1 MSTASITGP
10 ITSIFIGMSSLL
22 LLYSNFVSGNGLSN
36 QTKQFTPNS
45 MMSAIDWS
53 SPDELG
59 RTWQAS
65 LVRLPH
71 NHKVFAGQ
79 ISDLPPEGLSVE
91 KQLPT
96 VIYLHGCSGI
106 WWGTYIRLDF
116 FAENGFAVIAPA
128 SFARS
133 KYPKSCDPATKRAGL
148 YRETLKMRQYDAL
161 NAIKNAKQLDWV
173 DARNIFL
180 VGFSEGGITSAT
192 VSTNIDTTVNAR
204 VIEGW
209 TCHAGWGEY
218 RGSNAPVSEPVLAL
232 VADQD
237 PWFQDS
243 WTRGSCGRYMNSENG
258 SRSVVYSSGSL
269 KNKHSLL
276 DDADVQ
282 ILVLEF
288 LLAHIIE

>member
-1 MSTASITGP
+1 MIHVAMSVLFLLSSNLASGD
-10 ITSIFIGMSSLL
+10 
-22 LLYSNFVSGNGLSN
+22 GLNN

-45 MMSAIDWS
+45 EMSAVDWS
-53 SPDELG
+53 SPNELH
-59 RTWQAS
+59 RTWQAA
-65 LVRLPH
+65 LVRIPR
-71 NHKVFAGQ
+71 NQQVFAGQ
-79 ISDLPPEGLSVE
+79 ISDLPLEGVSVE

-116 FAENGFAVIAPA
+116 FAENGFAVIAPT
-128 SFARS
+128 SFARA

-148 YRETLKMRQYDAL
+148 YRGTLKMRQYDAL

-173 DARNIFL
+173 DSRNIFL

-192 VSTNIDTTVNAR
+192 VSTDFDSGVNAR

-209 TCHAGWGEY
+209 TCHAEWSEY
-218 RGSNAPVSEPVLAL
+218 RGISVSSSEPVLAL

-243 WTRGSCGRYMNSENG
+243 WARGSCGRYMNSENG
-258 SRSVVYSSGSL
+258 SRSIVYRTGSL
-269 KNKHSLL
+269 MSKHSLL
-276 DDADVQ
+276 DDSDVQ
-282 ILVLEF
+282 NRVLEF
-288 LLAHIIE
+288 LHTHMVE

>member
-1 MSTASITGP
+1 MSTTPTFGC
-10 ITSIFIGMSSLL
+10 ITSIVSVISSLL
-22 LLYSNFVSGNGLSN
+22 LLYSGVLAGADLGNH
-36 QTKQFTPNS
+36 TKQFTPNS
-45 MMSAIDWS
+45 EMSAADWS
-53 SPDELG
+53 SPDELD

-65 LVRLPH
+65 LVRIP
-71 NHKVFAGQ
+71 NKHKVFAGQ
-79 ISDLPPEGLSVE
+79 ISDLPYEALLD
-91 KQLPT
+91 KRKLPT

>member
-1 MSTASITGP
+1 MSTTSTSGRITC
-10 ITSIFIGMSSLL
+10 IFSVVASLL
-22 LLYSNFVSGNGLSN
+22 LLYSSALTGNGLNN
-36 QTKQFTPNS
+36 QTKQFTHNS
-45 MMSAIDWS
+45 EMSSADWS
-53 SPDELG
+53 SPDELH
-59 RTWQAS
+59 RTWQAA
-65 LVRLPH
+65 LVRIPR
-71 NHKVFAGQ
+71 NQQVFAGQ
-79 ISDLPPEGLSVE
+79 ISDLPLEGVSVE

-128 SFARS
+128 SFARA

-161 NAIKNAKQLDWV
+161 NAIKNAKRLNWV
-173 DARNIFL
+173 DSKNLFL
-180 VGFSEGGITSAT
+180 VGFSQGGITSAT
-192 VSTNIDTTVNAR
+192 LSTNIDTTVNAR

-209 TCHAGWGEY
+209 TCHAGWNEY
-218 RGSNAPVSEPVLAL
+218 RGTNAPTSQPVLAL

-258 SRSVVYSSGSL
+258 SRSMVYRTGSL
-269 KNKHSLL
+269 MSKHSLL
-276 DDADVQ
+276 DDPDVQ
-282 ILVLEF
+282 ALVLEF
-288 LLAHIIE
+288 LRSHAID

>member
-1 MSTASITGP
+1 MIHVAMSV
-10 ITSIFIGMSSLL
+10 LL
-22 LLYSNFVSGNGLSN
+22 LLYSNLASGDGLNN

-45 MMSAIDWS
+45 KMSSADWS
-53 SPDELG
+53 SPDELH
-59 RTWQAS
+59 RTWQAA
-65 LVRLPH
+65 LVRIPKH
-71 NHKVFAGQ
+71 HQVYAGQ
-79 ISDLPPEGLSVE
+79 ISDLPIEALPVKE
-91 KQLPT
+91 KLPI
-96 VIYLHGCSGI
+96 VIYLHGCSGV

-128 SFARS
+128 SFARA

-173 DARNIFL
+173 DSKNLFL
-180 VGFSEGGITSAT
+180 VGFSQGGITSAT
-192 VSTNIDTTVNAR
+192 LSTNIDTTVNAR

-209 TCHAGWGEY
+209 TCHAGWSEY
-218 RGSNAPVSEPVLAL
+218 RGINAPVSEPVLAL

-258 SRSVVYSSGSL
+258 SRSMVYRTGSL
-269 KNKHSLL
+269 MSKHSLL
-276 DDADVQ
+276 DDSDVQ
-282 ILVLEF
+282 NRVLEF
-288 LLAHIIE
+288 LHTHMVE

>member
-1 MSTASITGP
+1 
-10 ITSIFIGMSSLL
+10 MSSLL
-22 LLYSNFVSGNGLSN
+22 LLYSNFVSGNGLNN

-45 MMSAIDWS
+45 EMSSADWS
-53 SPDELG
+53 SPDELH
-59 RTWQAS
+59 RTWQAA
-65 LVRLPH
+65 LVRIPR
-71 NHKVFAGQ
+71 NQQVFAGQ
-79 ISDLPPEGLSVE
+79 ISDLPLEGVSVE

-128 SFARS
+128 SFARA

-161 NAIKNAKQLDWV
+161 NAIKNAKRLNWV
-173 DARNIFL
+173 DSKNLFL
-180 VGFSEGGITSAT
+180 VGFSQGGITSAT
-192 VSTNIDTTVNAR
+192 LSTNIDTTVNAR

-209 TCHAGWGEY
+209 TCHAGWNEY
-218 RGSNAPVSEPVLAL
+218 RGTNAPTSQPVLAL

-258 SRSVVYSSGSL
+258 SRSMVYRTGSL
-269 KNKHSLL
+269 MSKHSLL
-276 DDADVQ
+276 DDPDVQ
-282 ILVLEF
+282 ALVLEF
-288 LLAHIIE
+288 LRSHAID

>member
-1 MSTASITGP
+1 MPMIHVAMSV
-10 ITSIFIGMSSLL
+10 LL
-22 LLYSNFVSGNGLSN
+22 LLYSSVLSGNGLNN

-45 MMSAIDWS
+45 KMSSADWS
-53 SPDELG
+53 SPDELH
-59 RTWQAS
+59 RTWQAA
-65 LVRLPH
+65 LVRIPKH
-71 NHKVFAGQ
+71 HQVYAGQ
-79 ISDLPPEGLSVE
+79 ISDLPIEALPVKE
-91 KQLPT
+91 KLPI
-96 VIYLHGCSGI
+96 VIYLHGCSGV

-128 SFARS
+128 SFARA

-173 DARNIFL
+173 DSKNLFL
-180 VGFSEGGITSAT
+180 VGFSQGGITSAT
-192 VSTNIDTTVNAR
+192 LSTNIDTTVNAR

-209 TCHAGWGEY
+209 TCHAGWSEY
-218 RGSNAPVSEPVLAL
+218 RGINAPVSEPVLAL

-258 SRSVVYSSGSL
+258 SRSMVYRTGSL
-269 KNKHSLL
+269 MSKHSLL
-276 DDADVQ
+276 DDSDVQ
-282 ILVLEF
+282 NRVLEF
-288 LLAHIIE
+288 LHTHMIE

>member
-1 MSTASITGP
+1 MIHVAMSVLFLLSSNLASGD
-10 ITSIFIGMSSLL
+10 
-22 LLYSNFVSGNGLSN
+22 GLNN

-45 MMSAIDWS
+45 EMSAVDWS
-53 SPDELG
+53 SPDELH
-59 RTWQAS
+59 RTWQAA
-65 LVRLPH
+65 LVRIPKH
-71 NHKVFAGQ
+71 HQVYAGQ
-79 ISDLPPEGLSVE
+79 ISNLPIEALPVKE
-91 KQLPT
+91 KLPI
-96 VIYLHGCSGI
+96 VIYLHGCSGV

-116 FAENGFAVIAPA
+116 FAENGFAVIAPT
-128 SFARS
+128 SFARA

-173 DARNIFL
+173 DSRNIFL
-180 VGFSEGGITSAT
+180 VGFSQGGITSAT
-192 VSTNIDTTVNAR
+192 LSTNIDTTVNAR

-243 WTRGSCGRYMNSENG
+243 WTRGSCGRYINSQNG

-276 DDADVQ
+276 GDADVQ
-282 ILVLEF
+282 NLVLEF

>member
-1 MSTASITGP
+1 MSTTPTSGC
-10 ITSIFIGMSSLL
+10 ITSIVSVISSLL
-22 LLYSNFVSGNGLSN
+22 LLYGGVLAGADLGNH
-36 QTKQFTPNS
+36 TKQFTPNS
-45 MMSAIDWS
+45 EMSAADWS
-53 SPDELG
+53 SPDELD

-65 LVRLPH
+65 LVRIP
-71 NHKVFAGQ
+71 NKHKVFAGQ
-79 ISDLPPEGLSVE
+79 ISDLPYEALLD
-91 KQLPT
+91 KRKLPT

>member
-1 MSTASITGP
+1 MSV
-10 ITSIFIGMSSLL
+10 LL
-22 LLYSNFVSGNGLSN
+22 LLYSSVLSGNGLNN

-106 WWGTYIRLDF
+106 WWRTYIRLDF

-173 DARNIFL
+173 DSRNIFL
-180 VGFSEGGITSAT
+180 VGFSQGGIASAT

-258 SRSVVYSSGSL
+258 SRSIVYSSGSL

-276 DDADVQ
+276 GDADVQ
-282 ILVLEF
+282 NLVLEF

>member
-1 MSTASITGP
+1 MIHIAMSV
-10 ITSIFIGMSSLL
+10 LL
-22 LLYSNFVSGNGLSN
+22 LLYSSVLSGNGLNN

-45 MMSAIDWS
+45 KMSSADWS
-53 SPDELG
+53 SPDELH
-59 RTWQAS
+59 RTWQAA
-65 LVRLPH
+65 LVRIPKH
-71 NHKVFAGQ
+71 HQVYAGQ
-79 ISDLPPEGLSVE
+79 ISDLPIEALPVKE
-91 KQLPT
+91 KLPI
-96 VIYLHGCSGI
+96 VIYLHGCSGV

-128 SFARS
+128 SFARA

-173 DARNIFL
+173 DSKNLFL
-180 VGFSEGGITSAT
+180 VGFSQGGITSAT
-192 VSTNIDTTVNAR
+192 LSTNIDTTVNAR

-209 TCHAGWGEY
+209 TCHAGWSEY
-218 RGSNAPVSEPVLAL
+218 RGINAPVSEPVLAL

-258 SRSVVYSSGSL
+258 SRSMVYRTGSL
-269 KNKHSLL
+269 MSKHSLL
-276 DDADVQ
+276 DDSDVQ
-282 ILVLEF
+282 NRVLEF
-288 LLAHIIE
+288 LHTHMIE

>member
-1 MSTASITGP
+1 
-10 ITSIFIGMSSLL
+10 MSSLL

-79 ISDLPPEGLSVE
+79 ISGLPLEALSV
-91 KQLPT
+91 KDKLPT

-128 SFARS
+128 SFARA

-161 NAIKNAKQLDWV
+161 NAIKNAKQLNWV
-173 DARNIFL
+173 DSRNIFL
-180 VGFSEGGITSAT
+180 VGFSQGGITSAT
-192 VSTNIDTTVNAR
+192 LSTNIDTTVNAR

-209 TCHAGWGEY
+209 TCHAGWSEY
-218 RGSNAPVSEPVLAL
+218 RGIIAPTSEPVLAL

-258 SRSVVYSSGSL
+258 SRSVVYSTGSL
-269 KNKHSLL
+269 KAKHSLL
-276 DDADVQ
+276 DDSDVQ
-282 ILVLEF
+282 NRVLEF
-288 LLAHIIE
+288 LHTHMIE

>member
-1 MSTASITGP
+1 
-10 ITSIFIGMSSLL
+10 MSSLL
-22 LLYSNFVSGNGLSN
+22 LLSSNLASGNGLNN

-59 RTWQAS
+59 RTWQAA
-65 LVRLPH
+65 LVRIPH

-79 ISDLPPEGLSVE
+79 ISDLPREALLV
-91 KQLPT
+91 KDKLPT

-128 SFARS
+128 SFARA
-133 KYPKSCDPATKRAGL
+133 KYPKSCDLATKRAGL
-148 YRETLKMRQYDAL
+148 YRKTLKMRQYDAL

-173 DARNIFL
+173 DSRNIFL
-180 VGFSEGGITSAT
+180 VGFSQGGIASAT

-218 RGSNAPVSEPVLAL
+218 RGTNAPVSEPVLAL

-243 WTRGSCGRYMNSENG
+243 WTRGSGGRYMNSENG

-282 ILVLEF
+282 NLVLEF

>member
-1 MSTASITGP
+1 MIHVAMSV
-10 ITSIFIGMSSLL
+10 LL
-22 LLYSNFVSGNGLSN
+22 LLYSSVLSGNGLNN

-45 MMSAIDWS
+45 KMSSADWS
-53 SPDELG
+53 SPDELH
-59 RTWQAS
+59 RTWQAA
-65 LVRLPH
+65 LVRIPKH
-71 NHKVFAGQ
+71 HQVYAGQ
-79 ISDLPPEGLSVE
+79 ISDLPIEALPVKE
-91 KQLPT
+91 KLPI
-96 VIYLHGCSGI
+96 VIYLHGCSGV

-128 SFARS
+128 SFARA

-173 DARNIFL
+173 DSRNIFL
-180 VGFSEGGITSAT
+180 VGFSQGGITSAT
-192 VSTNIDTTVNAR
+192 LSTNIDTTVNAR

-209 TCHAGWGEY
+209 TCHAGWSEY
-218 RGSNAPVSEPVLAL
+218 RGINAPVSEPVLAL

-258 SRSVVYSSGSL
+258 SRSMVYRTGSL
-269 KNKHSLL
+269 MSKHSLL
-276 DDADVQ
+276 DDSDVQ
-282 ILVLEF
+282 NRVLEF
-288 LLAHIIE
+288 LHTHMIE

>member
-1 MSTASITGP
+1 MSNTSITGA
-10 ITSIFIGMSSLL
+10 ITTLFVAMSSLL
-22 LLYSNFVSGNGLSN
+22 LCSNLASGDGLNN

-45 MMSAIDWS
+45 EMSAVDWS
-53 SPDELG
+53 SPDELH
-59 RTWQAS
+59 RTWQAA
-65 LVRLPH
+65 LVRIPKH
-71 NHKVFAGQ
+71 HQVYAGQ
-79 ISDLPPEGLSVE
+79 ISDLPMDALPVKE
-91 KQLPT
+91 KLPI

-128 SFARS
+128 SFARA

-161 NAIKNAKQLDWV
+161 NAIKKAKQLDWV
-173 DARNIFL
+173 DSRNIFL
-180 VGFSEGGITSAT
+180 VGFSQGGITSAT
-192 VSTNIDTTVNAR
+192 LSTNIDTTVNAR

-209 TCHAGWGEY
+209 TCHAGWHEY
-218 RGSNAPVSEPVLAL
+218 RGVNAPVSEPVLAL

-258 SRSVVYSSGSL
+258 SRSMVYSTGSL
-269 KNKHSLL
+269 KDQHSLL
-276 DDADVQ
+276 DDPDVQ
-282 ILVLEF
+282 NKVLEF
-288 LLAHIIE
+288 LHTHMIK

>member
-1 MSTASITGP
+1 MPVIRVV
-10 ITSIFIGMSSLL
+10 MSSLL
-22 LLYSNFVSGNGLSN
+22 LLYNSLASGNGLNN

-45 MMSAIDWS
+45 EMSAADWS
-53 SPDELG
+53 SLSELH
-59 RTWQAS
+59 RTWHAA
-65 LVRLPH
+65 LVRIPH
-71 NHKVFAGQ
+71 NHKVFVGQ
-79 ISDLPPEGLSVE
+79 ISDLPLEDLPV
-91 KQLPT
+91 KAKLPT

-106 WWGTYIRLDF
+106 WWKTYIRLDF

-161 NAIKNAKQLDWV
+161 NAIKYARQLDWV

-192 VSTNIDTTVNAR
+192 VSTDFDSGVNAR

-209 TCHAGWGEY
+209 TCHAGWSEY
-218 RGSNAPVSEPVLAL
+218 RGANAPISEPVLAL

-237 PWFQDS
+237 PWFQNS

-258 SRSVVYSSGSL
+258 SRSVVYSTGSL
-269 KNKHSLL
+269 KAKHSLL
-276 DDADVQ
+276 DDSDVQ
-282 ILVLEF
+282 NRVLEF
-288 LLAHIIE
+288 LQAHRVE

>member
-1 MSTASITGP
+1 MIHVAMSV
-10 ITSIFIGMSSLL
+10 LL
-22 LLYSNFVSGNGLSN
+22 LLYSSVLSGNGLNN

-45 MMSAIDWS
+45 KMSSADWS
-53 SPDELG
+53 SPDELH
-59 RTWQAS
+59 RTWQAA
-65 LVRLPH
+65 LVRIPKH
-71 NHKVFAGQ
+71 HQVYAGQ
-79 ISDLPPEGLSVE
+79 ISDLPIEALPAKE
-91 KQLPT
+91 KLPI
-96 VIYLHGCSGI
+96 VIYLHGCSGV

-128 SFARS
+128 SFARA

-173 DARNIFL
+173 DSRNIFL
-180 VGFSEGGITSAT
+180 VGFSQGGITSAT
-192 VSTNIDTTVNAR
+192 LSTNIDTTVNAR

-209 TCHAGWGEY
+209 TCHAGWSEY
-218 RGSNAPVSEPVLAL
+218 RGINAPVSEPVLAL

-258 SRSVVYSSGSL
+258 SRSMVYRTGSL
-269 KNKHSLL
+269 MSKHSLL
-276 DDADVQ
+276 DDSDVQ
-282 ILVLEF
+282 NRVLEF
-288 LLAHIIE
+288 LHTHMIE

>member
-1 MSTASITGP
+1 MIHVAMSV
-10 ITSIFIGMSSLL
+10 LL
-22 LLYSNFVSGNGLSN
+22 LLYSSVLSGNGLNN

-45 MMSAIDWS
+45 KMSSADWS
-53 SPDELG
+53 SPDELH
-59 RTWQAS
+59 RTWQAA
-65 LVRLPH
+65 LVRIPKH
-71 NHKVFAGQ
+71 HQVYAGQ
-79 ISDLPPEGLSVE
+79 ISNLPIEALPVKE
-91 KQLPT
+91 KLPI
-96 VIYLHGCSGI
+96 VIYLHGCSGV

-128 SFARS
+128 SFARA

-173 DARNIFL
+173 DSKNLFL
-180 VGFSEGGITSAT
+180 VGFSQGGITSAT
-192 VSTNIDTTVNAR
+192 LSTNIDTAVNAR

-209 TCHAGWGEY
+209 TCHAGWSEY
-218 RGSNAPVSEPVLAL
+218 RGINAPVSEPVLAL

-258 SRSVVYSSGSL
+258 SRSMVYRTGSL
-269 KNKHSLL
+269 MSKHSLL
-276 DDADVQ
+276 DDSDVQ
-282 ILVLEF
+282 NRVLEF
-288 LLAHIIE
+288 LHTHMIE

>member
-1 MSTASITGP
+1 MIHVAMSV
-10 ITSIFIGMSSLL
+10 LL
-22 LLYSNFVSGNGLSN
+22 LLYSSVLSGNGLNN

-45 MMSAIDWS
+45 KMSSADWS
-53 SPDELG
+53 SPDELH
-59 RTWQAS
+59 RTWQAA
-65 LVRLPH
+65 LVRIPKH
-71 NHKVFAGQ
+71 HQVYAGQ
-79 ISDLPPEGLSVE
+79 ISNLPIEALPVKE
-91 KQLPT
+91 KLPI
-96 VIYLHGCSGI
+96 VIYLHGCSGV

-128 SFARS
+128 SFARA

-173 DARNIFL
+173 DSKNLFL
-180 VGFSEGGITSAT
+180 VGFSQGGITSAT
-192 VSTNIDTTVNAR
+192 LSTNIDTTVNAR

-209 TCHAGWGEY
+209 TCHAGWSEY
-218 RGSNAPVSEPVLAL
+218 RGINAPVSEPVLAL

-258 SRSVVYSSGSL
+258 SRSMVYRTGSL
-269 KNKHSLL
+269 MSKHSLL
-276 DDADVQ
+276 DDSDVQ
-282 ILVLEF
+282 NRVLEF
-288 LLAHIIE
+288 LHTHMIE

>member
-1 MSTASITGP
+1 MPIIHVAMSV
-10 ITSIFIGMSSLL
+10 LL
-22 LLYSNFVSGNGLSN
+22 LLYSSVLSGNGLNN

-45 MMSAIDWS
+45 KMSSADWS
-53 SPDELG
+53 SPDELH
-59 RTWQAS
+59 RTWQAA
-65 LVRLPH
+65 LVRIPH
-71 NHKVFAGQ
+71 NHNVFAGQ
-79 ISDLPPEGLSVE
+79 ISDLPLEGLSVE

-116 FAENGFAVIAPA
+116 FPENGFAVIAPA

-173 DARNIFL
+173 DSRNIFL
-180 VGFSEGGITSAT
+180 VGFSQGGIASAT

>member
-10 ITSIFIGMSSLL
+10 ITSIFIAMSSLL

-79 ISDLPPEGLSVE
+79 ISDLPLEALSV
-91 KQLPT
+91 KDKLPT

-133 KYPKSCDPATKRAGL
+133 KYPKSCEPATKRAGL

-173 DARNIFL
+173 DSKNIFL

-192 VSTNIDTTVNAR
+192 VSTGSDSGVNAR

-209 TCHAGWGEY
+209 TCHAEWSEY
-218 RGSNAPVSEPVLAL
+218 RGINTSSSESVLAL

-237 PWFQDS
+237 PWYQDS
-243 WTRGSCGRYMNSENG
+243 WARGSCGRYMNSENG